1 MKTTLILLTL
11 LLASSAQA
19 ENLID
24 QYYRQGFP
32 QYPLSQ
38 EVIESTVTTDASY
51 GYVNRDT
58 FNTKRANNYNNNT
71 YPQPIYINP
80 NSKTFSYDSYRPN
93 VFNVPNPYNREQ
105 KRIK

>member
-11 LLASSAQA
+11 LLTSSAQA

-38 EVIESTVTTDASY
+38 EVIESNIPRDTSY
-51 GYVNRDT
+51 GYVNRDA
-58 FNTKRANNYNNNT
+58 FNTKRANTYNNT

-93 VFNVPNPYNREQ
+93 VFNVPNSYVLKPKERN
-105 KRIK
+105 